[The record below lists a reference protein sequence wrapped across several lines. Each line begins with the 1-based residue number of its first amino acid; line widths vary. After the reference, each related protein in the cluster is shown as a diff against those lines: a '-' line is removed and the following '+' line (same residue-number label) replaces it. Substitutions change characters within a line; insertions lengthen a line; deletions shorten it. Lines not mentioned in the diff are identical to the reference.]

1 MSLLF
6 FLILNEEQGKIIDQ
20 LFCKHNVQFHR
31 IALRI
36 VGSEASAE
44 DAVSMAY
51 IKIMDNIEK
60 ISSLPCPQMNAFCV
74 TIVKNTSI
82 DLLRQAK
89 KLTPVECIEDIV
101 DEDRRDIEEDFIK
114 SFEVRRLSELLDHL
128 SSEDRHLIH
137 MRYAME
143 MSYRDIARF
152 LEISE
157 DTAKKRGQRVI
168 QKLKRLYA
176 EEDAL

>member
-1 MSLLF
+1 MFL
-6 FLILNEEQGKIIDQ
+6 LILFVLTDEQRKIVEQ
-20 LFCKHNVQFHR
+20 LFRDQNVQFHKV
-31 IALRI
+31 ALRI

-44 DAVSMAY
+44 DAVSMAFV
-51 IKIMDNIEK
+51 KIMDNIEK
-60 ISSLPCPQMNAFCV
+60 ISSLPCPQMTAFCV
-74 TIVKNTSI
+74 TIVKNTSF

-89 KLTPVECIEDIV
+89 KLTPVECIEDIG
-101 DEDRRDIEEDFIK
+101 DEDSRDIEEDFIK
-114 SFEVRRLSELLDHL
+114 SFEVQRLSELLDNL
-128 SSEDRHLIH
+128 SSEDRHLIQ

-143 MSYRDIARF
+143 MSYRDIAHF
-152 LEISE
+152 FGISE

>member
-6 FLILNEEQGKIIDQ
+6 FLILDEEQGRIIEQ
-20 LFCKHNVQFHR
+20 LFRKHNTQFHR

-60 ISSLPCPQMNAFCV
+60 ISSLPCPQMTAFCV

-89 KLTPVECIEDIV
+89 KLTPVECIDGFG
-101 DEDRRDIEEDFIK
+101 DEDSRDIEEEFIK
-114 SFEVRRLSELLDHL
+114 SFEVQRLSELLDNL
-128 SSEDRHLIH
+128 STEDRHLIQ

-143 MSYRDIARF
+143 MSYRDIAHF
-152 LEISE
+152 LGISE

-168 QKLKRLYA
+168 QKLKRLYE